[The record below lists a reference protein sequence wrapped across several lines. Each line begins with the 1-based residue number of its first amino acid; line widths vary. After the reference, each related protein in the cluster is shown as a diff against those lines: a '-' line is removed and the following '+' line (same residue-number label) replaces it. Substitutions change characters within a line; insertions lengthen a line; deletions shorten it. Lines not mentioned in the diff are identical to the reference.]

1 VVGRGP
7 PYHLASLPM
16 ATPVLTPERTQDAGT
31 SARSLPPP
39 LVRPLRHPLTWSRQH
54 VAMLAVKAVFAYVGI
69 LIVAA
74 LYYVL
79 LETHVHLPLFNE
91 TNTEAWHEL
100 VPRSSLRHDIRDVG
114 EGLLG
119 GLLGIAFTYN
129 HFRRRRP
136 PNGVDRVEMRLGI
149 PNIKADRKL
158 PWWQVVYG
166 LLLIPV
172 YASVGF
178 FAGEAIVSAVHPYVN
193 HAIESETGNLFF
205 NIKANIVEN
214 WPRKVIGLAAAFFF
228 AHRPAKAV
236 IDDVQLWFAQ
246 RRVAHGSG
254 LRFYDTPPFRARYN
268 ALLAG
273 AEPRPAGAVRV
284 RGGRARE
291 LLTSATLLLATAAAG
306 YGYYVLNYIAKH
318 KG

>member
-1 VVGRGP
+1 
-7 PYHLASLPM
+7 
-16 ATPVLTPERTQDAGT
+16 LTVQSGT
-31 SARSLPPP
+31 SVAAPSPEQPARSPRPALPPP
-39 LVRPLRHPLTWSRQH
+39 LVRPLRHPLIWIRQH
-54 VAMLAVKAVFAYVGI
+54 IGMLAVRVVFAYIGI

-129 HFRRRRP
+129 HFRRHRP
-136 PNGVDRVEMRLGI
+136 PNAIDRLEMSLRI
-149 PNIKADRKL
+149 PNVKDERKL
-158 PWWQVVYG
+158 TWWQVVYG

-193 HAIESETGNLFF
+193 HAIETETGNLFF
-205 NIKANIVEN
+205 NVKANVIEN
-214 WPRKVIGLAAAFFF
+214 WPRKVIGLVAAFLFG
-228 AHRPAKAV
+228 HRPAKAV
-236 IDDVQLWFAQ
+236 IDDVQLWFAE
-246 RRVAHGSG
+246 RRLRRGSG
-254 LRFYDTPPFRARYN
+254 LRFYDTPVFRARYN
-268 ALLAG
+268 ALVAAG
-273 AEPRPAGAVRV
+273 EGAATAVRA
-284 RGGRARE
+284 RGGRVRE
-291 LLTSATLLLATAAAG
+291 ALTTVTLALATAAAG

-318 KG
+318 KS

>member
-1 VVGRGP
+1 
-7 PYHLASLPM
+7 
-16 ATPVLTPERTQDAGT
+16 
-31 SARSLPPP
+31 
-39 LVRPLRHPLTWSRQH
+39 
-54 VAMLAVKAVFAYVGI
+54 MLAVKVVFAYIGI

-129 HFRRRRP
+129 HFRRRRR
-136 PNGVDRVEMRLGI
+136 PNAIDSFEMKLRI
-149 PNIKADRKL
+149 PNVKDDRKL
-158 PWWQVVYG
+158 AWWQVIYG
-166 LLLIPV
+166 TLLIPL

-178 FAGEAIVSAVHPYVN
+178 FAGEAIVSVVHPYVN
-193 HAIESETGNLFF
+193 HAIETETGNLFF
-205 NIKANIVEN
+205 NVKANLIEN

-228 AHRPAKAV
+228 GHRPAKAV
-236 IDDVQLWFAQ
+236 IDDIQLWFAE
-246 RRVAHGSG
+246 RRLRRGSG
-254 LRFYDTPPFRARYN
+254 LRFYDTPVFKARYN
-268 ALLAG
+268 ALVAARGEAG
-273 AEPRPAGAVRV
+273 TAVRA
-284 RGGRARE
+284 RGGRVRE
-291 LLTSATLLLATAAAG
+291 VLTTVTLALATAAAG

-318 KG
+318 KS